1 MFVIQIPTVLPPN
14 RIGVKFHLVRL
25 FFQVYHEADTF
36 GFVKYVNSIFPHE
49 EFHDIALTYVEQSTT
64 DE

>member
-1 MFVIQIPTVLPPN
+1 MQARLDVI
-14 RIGVKFHLVRL
+14 IGSHNLL

-36 GFVKYVNSIFPHE
+36 GFVKYVTSVFPHE
-49 EFHDIALTYVEQSTT
+49 EFQDIALTYVEQSTT